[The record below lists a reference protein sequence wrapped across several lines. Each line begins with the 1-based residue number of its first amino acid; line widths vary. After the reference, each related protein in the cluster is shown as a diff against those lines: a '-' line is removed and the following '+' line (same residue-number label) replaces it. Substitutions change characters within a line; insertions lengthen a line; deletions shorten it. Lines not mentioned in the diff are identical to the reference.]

1 MPFMKNKRDKLA
13 KLEEQTKAA
22 AEEEYKKKVEEN
34 EGNTEG
40 VEPVTPKPVVLD
52 DTDPDLFLMIKGFP
66 SSKEEALELSK
77 LDQALNG
84 ILVVTES
91 SEFGLASKVQEGEE
105 PPSEDDI
112 VPASENAA
120 VFKALRFFEQAKRES
135 IKDSSLRFSAV
146 KRIEYRH

>member
-1 MPFMKNKRDKLA
+1 MTPALIAKAAKAKILELSMPFMKNKRDKLA

-84 ILVVTES
+84 ILVRLS
-91 SEFGLASKVQEGEE
+91 KNGRRGLSCLSDDACNDYTL
-105 PPSEDDI
+105 PSW
-112 VPASENAA
+112 
-120 VFKALRFFEQAKRES
+120 R
-135 IKDSSLRFSAV
+135 
-146 KRIEYRH
+146 

>member
-120 VFKALRFFEQAKRES
+120 VFKALRFFE
-135 IKDSSLRFSAV
+135 
-146 KRIEYRH
+146 